1 MEPDLFIEKSAV
13 VGGGLMGSQIALVLA
28 LGSRETVLVSRR
40 QETLDQAMD
49 NIRRGAGDLQ
59 RHELLKGE
67 TAEAV
72 SGRIRTTTELEEAV
86 GTAQFVVESITE
98 NLEAKQ
104 EVFRRMDAAAP
115 RDTVLASNTSGLP
128 ITRLG
133 ERMAHPDR
141 IAGSHFFQPAH
152 IVPVLEVI
160 RGNRTSDEAMDRSCE
175 IWRRLDKIP
184 LRVEKDVPGFLCNRL
199 QHAVICEAV
208 NLLVTGVADAE
219 SIDLAVELGLA
230 PRFTTAGPPEAARH
244 QRARDARERGRPP
257 VETPRGLGGSPGLSP
272 GHGRARRH
280 GTEVGQGVLRLVRDG
295 PHRGAQ
301 REGRAPPAP
310 HRAGHGRLPRPQGPL
325 KSSGQ
330 PQKKLSRLPSSAGA
344 AGTAPSPTGTG

>member
-1 MEPDLFIEKSAV
+1 MEPDLFIDKSAV

-28 LGSRETVLVSRR
+28 LGSRETALMSRR
-40 QETLDQAMD
+40 RETLDQAMAD
-49 NIRRGAGDLQ
+49 IRRGAEDLQ
-59 RHELLKGE
+59 RHGLLKGE
-67 TAEAV
+67 TAAAV
-72 SGRIRTTTELEEAV
+72 TGRIHATTGLEEAV
-86 GTAQFVVESITE
+86 GSAQFVVESITE

-141 IAGSHFFQPAH
+141 IAGSHFFQPAQ

-160 RGNRTSDEAMDRSCE
+160 RGQHTSDAAMDRACE
-175 IWRRLDKIP
+175 VWKRLDKIP

-230 PRFTTAGPPEAARH
+230 PRFTTAGPLKQRDINGLEMHVNVAGHLWRHLGGWEEALAYLRAMVERGDTGLKSGKGYYDWSGMDPTAVRSEKDEH
-244 QRARDARERGRPP
+244 LLRRTEQVMADYRARK
-257 VETPRGLGGSPGLSP
+257 V
-272 GHGRARRH
+272 H
-280 GTEVGQGVLRLVRDG
+280 
-295 PHRGAQ
+295 
-301 REGRAPPAP
+301 
-310 HRAGHGRLPRPQGPL
+310 
-325 KSSGQ
+325 
-330 PQKKLSRLPSSAGA
+330 
-344 AGTAPSPTGTG
+344 